1 MPSPSSFKAAVASS
15 GTLAAGPAATGG
27 AALPEDPLLVVVGA
41 VEHSL
46 EALVDLKRF
55 CCNLVVVVVVAVVVV
70 VFVATVHNTN

>member
-1 MPSPSSFKAAVASS
+1 MASS

-55 CCNLVVVVVVAVVVV
+55 CCNLVVVVVVVVVAVVVV
-70 VFVATVHNTN
+70 VVVLAATVHNTN